1 MEFKKVD
8 GTTDVTTIKILDS
21 DWALIGSVASYL
33 LDTYEE
39 QDTTM
44 LIYIEDAPQPYIY
57 DAIKVIY
64 GVAEELKQRVPSR
77 KEEWALRPPARTN
90 IRETLNEDWPAEF
103 IIQVVKYEENGFLEI
118 ELNAPALSCLAGCLD
133 YTMTTDREI
142 FSPQD
147 RERMKGFCEQHD
159 LFARQQRNM
168 AKKIKH

>member
-8 GTTDVTTIKILDS
+8 GTADVTTIKILDS

-90 IRETLNEDWPAEF
+90 IFVRHLTRTGPLN
-103 IIQVVKYEENGFLEI
+103 
-118 ELNAPALSCLAGCLD
+118 S
-133 YTMTTDREI
+133 
-142 FSPQD
+142 
-147 RERMKGFCEQHD
+147 
-159 LFARQQRNM
+159 
-168 AKKIKH
+168 